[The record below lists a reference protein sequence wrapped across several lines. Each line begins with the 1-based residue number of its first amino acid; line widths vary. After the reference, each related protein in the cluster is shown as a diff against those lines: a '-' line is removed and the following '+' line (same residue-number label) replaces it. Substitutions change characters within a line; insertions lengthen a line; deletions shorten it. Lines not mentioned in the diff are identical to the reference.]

1 MNYEEAIKLAK
12 AWTSQ
17 NDADNGG
24 WRAVISVLLQRVEML
39 EAHLTSLNKCYERV
53 ASENEALSLDL
64 GFREKCF
71 ELPPQPQLKTIAD
84 IIKECERKI

>member
-1 MNYEEAIKLAK
+1 MNYDEAVKLAK

-39 EAHLTSLNKCYERV
+39 EAHLESLNKCYERV
-53 ASENEALSLDL
+53 RSENEALSLDL
-64 GFREKCF
+64 GFKEKCF
-71 ELPPQPQLKTIAD
+71 EMPAQPQLRTIAD
-84 IIKECERKI
+84 IIKECERKL

>member
-1 MNYEEAIKLAK
+1 MNYDEAVKLAK

-39 EAHLTSLNKCYERV
+39 EAHLASLNKCYERV

>member
-71 ELPPQPQLKTIAD
+71 ELPPQPQLQTIAD